1 MQEWFHS
8 HYDFLK
14 DFAGPAV
21 TMFAA
26 LVAASITGFF
36 AYAQYRIAATQK
48 NIALDNL
55 KFDVFEHRYQI
66 YSAAKELCQLLL
78 RKGNVENAEFDR
90 MYALF
95 VTLDEARFY
104 FDSSVI
110 KVLENL
116 ILFARHYCHRHVPDV
131 RIVPPNDEAARAK
144 LFDVYEA
151 LPKQF
156 ERALSFEE
164 LKR

>member
-26 LVAASITGFF
+26 FVAASITGIF

-48 NIALDNL
+48 NIALDKL
-55 KFDVFEHRYQI
+55 KFDVFEHRYRI
-66 YSAAKELCQLLL
+66 YGAAKELCELLTNTEC
-78 RKGNVENAEFDR
+78 KAPDSHR
-90 MYALF
+90 MHALF

-104 FDSSVI
+104 FDPSII

-116 ILFARHYCHRHVPDV
+116 VLFARHYHRHVPDV
-131 RIVPPNDEAARAK
+131 RIVPPDAESARAK
-144 LFDVYEA
+144 LDHIYRA
-151 LPKQF
+151 LPEQF
-156 ERALSFEE
+156 ERALSFVE